1 MKSLTLLILAQNLI
15 ISTWALNNGIRLPPL
30 GWSSWYGFTQYINET
45 LIREIGDGLVHF
57 GLADVGYTN
66 VWIDDGYALPRDNIT
81 HKVTVD
87 PVAFPSGM
95 RNLSDY
101 LVSKGLALGVYTSM
115 GPLTCLGYQPNQPP
129 RPGSCGYEVID
140 ADTYVHDWN
149 VSQVKDDGCG
159 ACPQHDPFVAMR
171 DALNATGKPVLFT
184 IHGCV
189 DPDCDFGNVA
199 NMWRT
204 GGDLYSSNFAMWT
217 NRLDLA
223 TTPQQAALTG
233 PGSLPDPD
241 FLEVGYSPRATRGQS
256 QSPLEQRS
264 MFTMWATLPTGLI
277 LSADTRV
284 WSDGLDEYTLETLMN
299 PEIIAINQDP
309 AVIPMRPVVNA
320 SGIQVWKRPLASG
333 DLGVVFFFRGDED
346 GPIPNPPAVQVISV
360 QWATLGLSFSQ
371 PVKVRDLWNR
381 TDVGTFTGSFA
392 ANITQREA
400 RLYKFTLN

>member
-115 GPLTCLGYQPNQPP
+115 GPLTCLGYQPTQPP

-371 PVKVRDLWNR
+371 SVKVRDLWNR

>member
-1 MKSLTLLILAQNLI
+1 MKSLKLLIFAQNLI

-115 GPLTCLGYQPNQPP
+115 GPLTCLGYQPTQPP

-299 PEIIAINQDP
+299 PEVIAINQDP

-360 QWATLGLSFSQ
+360 QWATLGL
-371 PVKVRDLWNR
+371 N
-381 TDVGTFTGSFA
+381 VGF
-392 ANITQREA
+392 
-400 RLYKFTLN
+400 

>member
-1 MKSLTLLILAQNLI
+1 MKSLTLLILAQNVI

-115 GPLTCLGYQPNQPP
+115 GPLTCLGYQPTQPP

-360 QWATLGLSFSQ
+360 QWATLGLSLSQ
-371 PVKVRDLWNR
+371 SVKVRDLWNR